1 MKKTGKPAPASK
13 QAIAKVLL
21 PAPAVAV
28 VPKATASHGVSV
40 DERFEAGKA
49 LRDKIPR
56 IVQAVWKR
64 PSDWPDP
71 VSVLQAS
78 DPGRL
83 PELIPIRY
91 GCVLQSPS
99 VFFRGAAAVM
109 AGDMAATPEVAKLHR
124 PATPGVC
131 PLIAK
136 AAAPSPTKSWNVDTA
151 PAASAFETGLS
162 QTNGVRGPRYASF
175 TCCPPNRQQAMAT
188 AQASGATRPSR
199 FLHDPNFALPH
210 CCLQRRVVTFCLIRI
225 GDTEAAHRLI
235 EILS

>member
-1 MKKTGKPAPASK
+1 MGRLPCLFVATANRREFDLNQRPLRVFASDLSRAGYLDRRAIPMKKTGKPAPASK

-56 IVQAVWKR
+56 TVQAVWKR

-151 PAASAFETGLS
+151 PAMKPEPMCSTTSSAST
-162 QTNGVRGPRYASF
+162 TRGVGIRNWAIS
-175 TCCPPNRQQAMAT
+175 
-188 AQASGATRPSR
+188 AQWSSR
-199 FLHDPNFALPH
+199 RAL
-210 CCLQRRVVTFCLIRI
+210 C
-225 GDTEAAHRLI
+225 
-235 EILS
+235 